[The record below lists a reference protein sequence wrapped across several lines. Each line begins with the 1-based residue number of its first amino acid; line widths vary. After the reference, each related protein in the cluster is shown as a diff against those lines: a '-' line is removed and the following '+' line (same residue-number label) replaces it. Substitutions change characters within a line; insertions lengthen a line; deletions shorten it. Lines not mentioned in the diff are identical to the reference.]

1 MATIGEEKE
10 RISPFEEFESGFGLL
25 ANMGSAILSGD
36 EKSAVSD
43 ALMAYP
49 YMRAVRENVG
59 KYLFALKNIRGNV
72 VDVPCGLG
80 YGSAILA
87 SSGNVV
93 TGIDISREAV
103 AECDRLYRYKNLR
116 FVRGDMTAADTY
128 RNVGQIDSIVCFDG
142 LEHVVDGHGALGVM
156 KDALTPGGVAVVSVP
171 NSQVMEL
178 SVEDCRYHM
187 TDYTVES
194 FIMMVSYWFDE
205 YNLFGIDM
213 LGGVSEIGEAYSSYI
228 AVCRK

>member
-80 YGSAILA
+80 SLMMIVTSA
-87 SSGNVV
+87 
-93 TGIDISREAV
+93 
-103 AECDRLYRYKNLR
+103 
-116 FVRGDMTAADTY
+116 
-128 RNVGQIDSIVCFDG
+128 
-142 LEHVVDGHGALGVM
+142 
-156 KDALTPGGVAVVSVP
+156 
-171 NSQVMEL
+171 
-178 SVEDCRYHM
+178 
-187 TDYTVES
+187 
-194 FIMMVSYWFDE
+194 
-205 YNLFGIDM
+205 
-213 LGGVSEIGEAYSSYI
+213 
-228 AVCRK
+228 